1 MKLDQLILDTEIQS
15 EYKIVYYDYEEEERI
30 TISPDGYG
38 NKDVRYL
45 YVDDGILYIEIDI
58 DED

>member
-30 TISPDGYG
+30 TVSPDGYG

>member
-15 EYKIVYYDYEEEERI
+15 QYKIVYYDYEEEERI
-30 TISPDGYG
+30 TVSPDGYG
-38 NKDVRYL
+38 NKDIRYL
-45 YVDDGILYIEIDI
+45 YVDDGILYIEIDV

>member
-30 TISPDGYG
+30 TVSPDGYG
-38 NKDVRYL
+38 NKDIRYL

>member
-30 TISPDGYG
+30 TVSPDGYG
-38 NKDVRYL
+38 NKDIRYL
-45 YVDDGILYIEIDI
+45 YVDDGILYIEIDV

>member
-1 MKLDQLILDTEIQS
+1 MKLDQLILDTEIQC
-15 EYKIVYYDYEEEERI
+15 EYKIVYYDYEDEERI
-30 TISPDGYG
+30 TVSPDGYG

-58 DED
+58 DEN

>member
-30 TISPDGYG
+30 TVSLDGYG

-58 DED
+58 EN

>member
-15 EYKIVYYDYEEEERI
+15 KYKIVYYDYEDEERI
-30 TISPDGYG
+30 TVSPDEYG

-45 YVDDGILYIEIDI
+45 YVEDGILYIEINI

>member
-15 EYKIVYYDYEEEERI
+15 QYKIVYYDYEEEERI
-30 TISPDGYG
+30 TVSPDGYG
-38 NKDVRYL
+38 NKDIRYL

-58 DED
+58 DEN